1 MQNAGA
7 VRVGSTSAPG
17 IGKTALLEEALA
29 STSGVQVIR
38 VSGVESEAE
47 ITYGALHGVWSHL
60 SADSVSG
67 LPEPQRVA
75 ACTAFGLELGPAPNP
90 FLVGLAM
97 LNGLADLAEQTPL
110 FLVVDDA
117 QWLDRASA
125 SALAFVARRLR
136 VEPIGVVF
144 AVRERTEQLSGL
156 PELHVSGLAPGTAR
170 RLLASVLPA
179 AVDEP

>member
-1 MQNAGA
+1 M
-7 VRVGSTSAPG
+7 
-17 IGKTALLEEALA
+17 
-29 STSGVQVIR
+29 
-38 VSGVESEAE
+38 
-47 ITYGALHGVWSHL
+47 WSHL

-136 VEPIGVVF
+136 VEPVSYTHLDVYKRQIKSRVELTRL
-144 AVRERTEQLSGL
+144 AAEYERPTSDN
-156 PELHVSGLAPGTAR
+156 AR
-170 RLLASVLPA
+170 RS
-179 AVDEP
+179 AVAP